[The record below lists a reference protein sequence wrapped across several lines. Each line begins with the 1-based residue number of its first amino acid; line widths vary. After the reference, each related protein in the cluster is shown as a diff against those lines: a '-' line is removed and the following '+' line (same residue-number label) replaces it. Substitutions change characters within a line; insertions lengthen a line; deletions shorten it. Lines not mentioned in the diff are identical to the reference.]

1 MSVNVHCTLLSILL
15 VTTGMFPVESYSK
28 GHSYL
33 RELMIDYPRSK
44 EVDHLYETGKICVHV
59 NYW

>member
-1 MSVNVHCTLLSILL
+1 MSVSVHCTLLSILL
-15 VTTGMFPVESYSK
+15 VTTGMFPAESYSK

-33 RELMIDYPRSK
+33 HGLMIDYPRSK
-44 EVDHLYETGKICVHV
+44 EVGHLYETGNICVHV